1 MIRVATLE
9 DAQEL
14 LDVCNGHELRVDPD
28 FEAMPLSEIVEFLNG
43 YEEPAHT
50 LVLDD
55 NGIKAVMFIQ
65 TSTPRNRVE
74 PDFFTIGTK
83 AQSKQLFD
91 AGFAWLEQNRKGFDV
106 RTFCNK
112 LDTELLAMFEES
124 GLSFLRDYFKM
135 VKEPIE
141 KGFPALP
148 VNISIE
154 AVDLR
159 TNSQLL
165 HRLEA
170 ESFAQHFGYMA
181 LDHDHWLA
189 EKLAEPQLDHQG
201 SFIAKVDGE
210 PAGLLLS
217 SDGRA
222 DVNGGWVDKLGVLE
236 KYRGLG
242 LGKLLLRWGI
252 AHAAQKG
259 YQSIGLGV
267 DTGNESGA
275 LQLYENQGFRPT
287 VVWRGYSTTI

>member
-1 MIRVATLE
+1 MIRVATLD

-14 LDVCNGHELRVDPD
+14 LAVCNSHELRVDPD
-28 FEAMPLSEIVEFLNG
+28 FEAMPLSEIVEFLKG

-50 LVLDD
+50 MVLDEG
-55 NGIKAVMFIQ
+55 GIKAVMFIQ

-74 PDFFTIGTK
+74 PDFFTIGTTV
-83 AQSKQLFD
+83 QSRQLFE
-91 AGFAWLEQNRKGFDV
+91 AGFTWLEQNRKGFGL

-112 LDTELLAMFEES
+112 LDTELLGMFEES
-124 GLSFLRDYFKM
+124 GLSFLRDYYKM

-141 KGFPALP
+141 KGFPVIPA
-148 VNISIE
+148 NISIE
-154 AVDLR
+154 SVDLR

-165 HRLEA
+165 HQIET
-170 ESFAQHFGYMA
+170 ESFAQHFGYIA
-181 LDHDHWLA
+181 LSHELWLA

-201 SFIAKVDGE
+201 SFVAKVNGE
-210 PAGLLLS
+210 PAGMLLS

-242 LGKLLLRWGI
+242 LGRLLLQWGI